1 MTLEELKAKY
11 QELADIYAKR
21 GHMYYDD
28 AEDAKEKGI
37 YEGAMQ
43 YYKMSS
49 DAFSESTIYI
59 EFVNDLIKVTK

>member
-21 GHMYYDD
+21 GHMWYDD
-28 AEDAKEKGI
+28 AEDAKEKGL

-49 DAFSESTIYI
+49 DAFSESTI
-59 EFVNDLIKVTK
+59 